1 VSLRRPRR
9 DAEPT
14 TDFLVRATLSDQLD
28 HLTLTIRD
36 DRRPLMKQFDH
47 AGEATNGP
55 ARCLLTQGRIFAAT
69 PKGVAGR

>member
-1 VSLRRPRR
+1 MPSRRPTSSFEQPS
-9 DAEPT
+9 AK
-14 TDFLVRATLSDQLD
+14 LD

-55 ARCLLTQGRIFAAT
+55 AR
-69 PKGVAGR
+69 